1 MVLVKKNN
9 YLKFAYILL
18 ICNVCFY
25 GCAYYSLKGSLPA
38 HIRNISITPVSNES
52 TEFGISEKVSEYI
65 TDLLIT
71 ENILD
76 VTSEEF
82 ADSRL
87 NVVIKRVD
95 DNPFTYTLPDNASY
109 EKVEEYRITIH
120 ASVIW
125 YDLTVDEALFKINKT
140 SWGAYGAGL
149 DISTDKID
157 NDGDGYIDGEDED
170 EFGSPRDS
178 AINVAIRKLS
188 EDIINELTST
198 W

>member
-1 MVLVKKNN
+1 MKVVLNRWVYVFYLFWLKKL
-9 YLKFAYILL
+9 YH
-18 ICNVCFY
+18 
-25 GCAYYSLKGSLPA
+25 SS
-38 HIRNISITPVSNES
+38 
-52 TEFGISEKVSEYI
+52 
-65 TDLLIT
+65 
-71 ENILD
+71 
-76 VTSEEF
+76 
-82 ADSRL
+82 
-87 NVVIKRVD
+87 
-95 DNPFTYTLPDNASY
+95 
-109 EKVEEYRITIH
+109 
-120 ASVIW
+120 
-125 YDLTVDEALFKINKT
+125 LFKINKT

>member
-1 MVLVKKNN
+1 M
-9 YLKFAYILL
+9 L
-18 ICNVCFY
+18 I
-25 GCAYYSLKGSLPA
+25 S
-38 HIRNISITPVSNES
+38 
-52 TEFGISEKVSEYI
+52 
-65 TDLLIT
+65 

-109 EKVEEYRITIH
+109 EQVEEYRITIY

-140 SWGAYGAGL
+140 G
-149 DISTDKID
+149 
-157 NDGDGYIDGEDED
+157 
-170 EFGSPRDS
+170 
-178 AINVAIRKLS
+178 
-188 EDIINELTST
+188 
-198 W
+198 